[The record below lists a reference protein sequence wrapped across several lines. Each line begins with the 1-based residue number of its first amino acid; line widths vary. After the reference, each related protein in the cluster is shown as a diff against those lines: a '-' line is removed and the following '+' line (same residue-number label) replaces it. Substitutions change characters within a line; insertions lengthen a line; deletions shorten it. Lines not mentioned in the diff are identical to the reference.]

1 LNSEDFS
8 HWVLEL
14 SGIIVGE
21 FIPNGLLEDLLE
33 AKQP

>member
-1 LNSEDFS
+1 LNSKDFS

-14 SGIIVGE
+14 SGIIVSG